1 MELWMTGESER
12 QAAAWIAARRRA
24 GGSLA
29 DMPQNL
35 KPADEDAGYLVQAAV
50 LAAMAPE
57 WGVPVGW
64 KVGVT
69 TPRMQAYLG
78 LAAPIAGQMPA
89 RLRRAPGAAIA
100 PAEHCRIGIECEIAL
115 VLQAPLG
122 GGATRADAA
131 RAVGAIHPAIE
142 LVDDRYGGD
151 YARFGVPA
159 IVADC
164 AFHAGFVLGAAVAD
178 WRRLDLAAVRGV
190 TRANGTVVG
199 EGVGADVMGHPM
211 ASLAWLANRLTGLGR
226 RLEPGEIVLTGSL
239 PLPYWASP
247 GDAIEIALEGL
258 GTVALRIG

>member
-1 MELWMTGESER
+1 MSGESER
-12 QAAAWIAARRRA
+12 EAAAWIAARRRA

-29 DMPQNL
+29 DMPRAL
-35 KPADEDAGYLVQAAV
+35 KPGDEDAGYRAQAAV
-50 LAAMAPE
+50 LAALAPE
-57 WGVPVGW
+57 WGAPVGW
-64 KVGVT
+64 KIGVT
-69 TPRMQAYLG
+69 TPQMQAYLG
-78 LAAPIAGQMPA
+78 LAAPIAAQMPA

-100 PAEHCRIGIECEIAL
+100 HADHCRIGIECEIAM

-122 GGATRADAA
+122 GGATSDDAA
-131 RAVGAIHPAIE
+131 AAVGTIHPAIE

-159 IVADC
+159 IIADF
-164 AFHAGFVLGAAVAD
+164 AFHAGFVLGAAGAD

-190 TRANGTVVG
+190 TRANGQVMG

-211 ASLAWLANRLTGLGR
+211 ASLAWLANRLAALGR

-239 PLPYWASP
+239 PLPYWAKP

-258 GTVALRIG
+258 GTVALSIS